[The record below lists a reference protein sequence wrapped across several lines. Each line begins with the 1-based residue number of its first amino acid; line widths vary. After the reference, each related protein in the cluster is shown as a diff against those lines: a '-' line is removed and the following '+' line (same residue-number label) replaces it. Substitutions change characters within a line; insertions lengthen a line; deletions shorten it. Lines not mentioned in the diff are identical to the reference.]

1 MHGTFY
7 SRRDEVHG
15 IGKGN
20 DDINGVVWEDH
31 GAIDQKANE
40 SPIAPVKMRV
50 SYIWPVTFKR
60 PDPKPTA
67 RAMRGPRTPFGEDG
81 FLCFAPAYP
90 SAEPNLTALFADCNP
105 LWITVRMDA
114 PTELHNRIQIM

>member
-50 SYIWPVTFKR
+50 SYICHVQASRSEANQPLVQCEGQGRLSAKMAFYALHQLT
-60 PDPKPTA
+60 
-67 RAMRGPRTPFGEDG
+67 
-81 FLCFAPAYP
+81 LLP
-90 SAEPNLTALFADCNP
+90 SP
-105 LWITVRMDA
+105 I
-114 PTELHNRIQIM
+114 